1 MCRVKGMVKRKKK
14 PEEEE
19 TFSTQ
24 CDFICPHSFLHNT
37 QLLSHY
43 CEIVIT
49 FPLNKLNLTAVR
61 RNLLSSF
68 TTC

>member
-1 MCRVKGMVKRKKK
+1 MQGEGYGKKKKK

-24 CDFICPHSFLHNT
+24 CDFTCPHSFLHNT
-37 QLLSHY
+37 QSLSHY

-49 FPLNKLNLTAVR
+49 FLLNTLNLTAVC